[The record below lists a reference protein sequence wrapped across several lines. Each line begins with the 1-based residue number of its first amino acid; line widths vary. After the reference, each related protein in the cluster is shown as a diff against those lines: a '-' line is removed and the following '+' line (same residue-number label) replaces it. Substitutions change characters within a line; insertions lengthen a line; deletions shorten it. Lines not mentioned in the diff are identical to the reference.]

1 MPQNDAMT
9 ELLERL
15 RRNATPLGQNYDS
28 ANELLGVAVG
38 EAFPWVLGLPV
49 VRGKIPAMFRNA
61 LPKGSPVTLD
71 KLERLTT
78 QLVAILAASYGS
90 PNPNTAQAAGAAQ
103 EPKSL
108 ATVYNFKER

>member
-38 EAFPWVLGLPV
+38 RGLSLG
-49 VRGKIPAMFRNA
+49 A
-61 LPKGSPVTLD
+61 GS
-71 KLERLTT
+71 
-78 QLVAILAASYGS
+78 AC
-90 PNPNTAQAAGAAQ
+90 GA
-103 EPKSL
+103 
-108 ATVYNFKER
+108 R